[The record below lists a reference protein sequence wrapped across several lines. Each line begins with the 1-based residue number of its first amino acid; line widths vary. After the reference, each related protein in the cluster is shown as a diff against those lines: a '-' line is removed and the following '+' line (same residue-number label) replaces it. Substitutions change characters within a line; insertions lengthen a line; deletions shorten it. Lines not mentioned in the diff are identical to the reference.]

1 MSLIRVRRNR
11 KKTWIDHKKGTSPT
25 KLVILLAL
33 VVGVIWYLSVA
44 F

>member
-11 KKTWIDHKKGTSPT
+11 KKNWIDHKKGTSPT
-25 KLVILLAL
+25 KLVVLLVIVLA
-33 VVGVIWYLSVA
+33 VIWYLTGA

>member
-25 KLVILLAL
+25 KLVLLLVL
-33 VVGVIWYLSVA
+33 VVGVIWYLSAA

>member
-11 KKTWIDHKKGTSPT
+11 KKSWIDHKKGTSPT
-25 KLVILLAL
+25 RLALLLVL
-33 VVGVIWYLSVA
+33 VVGAIWYLSVT